1 MKSKAE
7 KFMQLHLSKEPFI
20 MANAWNAGSA
30 VLLEDSGFDA
40 IGTTS
45 NGIAFSHAL
54 PDAAAAVPFELAL
67 AETQKIAE
75 AVKIPVSMDAENGYG
90 DSAES
95 VTANMLEIIAT
106 GVVGANIE
114 DFTGNKSSPLYE
126 SGLAVD
132 RIRAAKNAV
141 KDIGYPFVL
150 TARTDCFLAGY
161 INPLHEAITRINKY
175 REAGADCLFVPG
187 ISDIKMIKTLVKET
201 DAPIS
206 VVMGLTGA
214 PISVNELKDA
224 GVARISIGGSLARA
238 TFGLIR
244 NAAKEILEE
253 GTFDYS
259 KMQISDGELC
269 ELFTKRRISS

>member
-7 KFMQLHLSKEPFI
+7 EFMQLHLSKEPFI

-30 VLLEDSGFDA
+30 VLLEESGFDA

-54 PDAAAAVPFELAL
+54 PDAAAAVPFDLAL
-67 AETQKIAE
+67 AETQKIVE
-75 AVKIPVSMDAENGYG
+75 AVNIPVSMDAENGYG

-95 VTANMLEIIAT
+95 VAANMLEITAT
-106 GVVGANIE
+106 GVVGVNIE
-114 DFTGNKSSPLYE
+114 DFTGNKSSPLYD

-132 RIRAAKNAV
+132 RIKAAKDTV
-141 KDIGYPFVL
+141 KHIGYPFIL
-150 TARTDCFLAGY
+150 TARTDCFLAGH
-161 INPLHEAITRINKY
+161 INPLSEAITRINKY
-175 REAGADCLFVPG
+175 RDAGADCLFVPG

-206 VVMGLTGA
+206 VVMGLTGS

-244 NAAKEILEE
+244 NAAKEILEK

-269 ELFTKRRISS
+269 KLFAKRRISS